1 MFEPLLKICVAN
13 LHLHLILFILKCHQ
27 ASWHNRWGL
36 NLAMWDVILSTHL
49 CSGCYDVSELLVYSF
64 RAIPQNCKILF
75 HATKTNKNN
84 CCSGAG
90 SKIQHHCKN
99 WVVNKIKFCLELP
112 HADQACSWIIKY
124 LNFKYISCLHGS
136 QGGFQ
141 FYSVFTGDAECHEW
155 FLWVCAKHLICD
167 YAGVEHEYLFVYLQ
181 RSWSGE
187 SCQRWLCEE
196 HIQTMICK
204 ILVSHQTLTPGYCV
218 SNANESCKSSK

>member
-1 MFEPLLKICVAN
+1 MNNSSSNVWTFPQDMCGQPSSSPNPLYFEMSSSFMTQQMRIKFGNVRCDTVNTPLL
-13 LHLHLILFILKCHQ
+13 
-27 ASWHNRWGL
+27 W
-36 NLAMWDVILSTHL
+36 
-49 CSGCYDVSELLVYSF
+49 LLWCIWTISL
-64 RAIPQNCKILF
+64 Q
-75 HATKTNKNN
+75 
-84 CCSGAG
+84 
-90 SKIQHHCKN
+90 HCKN

-112 HADQACSWIIKY
+112 HADQAASWIIKH
-124 LNFKYISCLHGS
+124 LNFKYVSCLHGS